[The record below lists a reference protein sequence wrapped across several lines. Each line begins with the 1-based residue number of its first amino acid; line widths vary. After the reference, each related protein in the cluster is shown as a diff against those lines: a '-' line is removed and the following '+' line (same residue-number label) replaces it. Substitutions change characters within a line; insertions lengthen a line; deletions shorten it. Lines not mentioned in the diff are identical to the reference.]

1 MPALEGA
8 KQGFKR
14 CNAGG
19 KDLIAGFFHVREAL
33 QHKVDANG
41 LFATE
46 LLVFE
51 VCIMNHLGDLRND
64 RIVCG
69 QNGFVNNESYAD
81 TVTDESVIAPRAG
94 SIALC
99 VVVAAWGVLICQ
111 LVAASSWEF
120 V

>member
-64 RIVCG
+64 RIVDCEPQAERLKSAQITLMAFLRPKQQG
-69 QNGFVNNESYAD
+69 KGPVL
-81 TVTDESVIAPRAG
+81 AG
-94 SIALC
+94 S
-99 VVVAAWGVLICQ
+99 
-111 LVAASSWEF
+111 
-120 V
+120 